1 MSEQKK
7 ESTVLKITNAVVKYA
22 KVHKPGKAYEPSDPD
37 EWSINFY
44 PSDEDREALMAH
56 GCNPKQDKEGADY
69 WVAKRKVVTKD
80 GTAAKPPQVVD
91 RAKAACLDEI
101 GNGSVC
107 NIIVTLFP
115 WKMNK
120 LSGVFLYL
128 NAVQVMTL
136 ITYGDPVA
144 MFDQFEAEDG
154 EGTTF

>member
-1 MSEQKK
+1 MSEKK
-7 ESTVLKITNAVVKYA
+7 DESPVLKITNAVVKYA

-107 NIIVTLFP
+107 NLIVTLFP
-115 WKMNK
+115 WQMNRRR
-120 LSGVFLYL
+120 GVFVYL
-128 NAVQVMTL
+128 NAVQVVTL
-136 ITYGDPVA
+136 ITYGDPA
-144 MFDQFEAEDG
+144 SMFDSFGDG
-154 EGTTF
+154 DGTTF